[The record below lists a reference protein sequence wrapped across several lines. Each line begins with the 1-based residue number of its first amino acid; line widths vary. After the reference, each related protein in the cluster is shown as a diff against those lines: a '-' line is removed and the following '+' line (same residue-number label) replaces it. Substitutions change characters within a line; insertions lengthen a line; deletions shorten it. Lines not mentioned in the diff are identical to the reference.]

1 MSKKDDFSKKSAE
14 ELAQDIGIDLTLKQK
29 ASVEETAKKQ
39 TEEKD
44 KKENKEQNKESQE
57 EKIEITQSDLDLIK
71 LQMAN
76 MANSYKELEK
86 DFENYRLRTKD
97 NLQNAKLEGVTK
109 AVLAFSEALD
119 TFDKAKKMVKDKTSL
134 DGIEMIEKS
143 ILQALNT
150 LGVQKIET
158 KGKTFDPDFHTALA
172 MQEVQGAKSG
182 TIIDEAESGYIL
194 DGKVIKFS
202 KVIVAK

>member
-1 MSKKDDFSKKSAE
+1 MSKKDDFSQKSPE
-14 ELAQDIGIDLTLKQK
+14 ELASEMGIDLTLKEKGNEQ
-29 ASVEETAKKQ
+29 EEK
-39 TEEKD
+39 TEEKQ
-44 KKENKEQNKESQE
+44 KEQAPPEE
-57 EKIEITQSDLDLIK
+57 EKVEITKNDLELIK

-76 MANSYKELEK
+76 LANNYKELEK
-86 DFENYRLRTKD
+86 DFENYRMRTKD